1 MPASHAPR
9 RTRRSGWIST
19 SELIAVGNENDLVGT
34 YCVNRATAPKDRASQ
49 CEDVS
54 KGVAIIERSKS
65 TVFGTDFLEA
75 ATHLKVG
82 AGD

>member
-1 MPASHAPR
+1 MPASHAPQ

-19 SELIAVGNENDLVGT
+19 SELITVGHENDLVGT
-34 YCVNRATAPKDRASQ
+34 YDVNRTTAPKDRASQ

-65 TVFGTDFLEA
+65 TVFGTDFLQA
-75 ATHLKVG
+75 AKNLKAV
-82 AGD
+82 ACD